1 MARHGCG
8 GALRS
13 RRNAAAIA
21 ARSGLSGPHRGL
33 GRAFFAEIFLICS
46 FFTCHFV
53 LNYLIINGMRVR
65 TGPIYERKGGA
76 KETMPK
82 AQGVKQAAS
91 NRKAFHD
98 YFILERYEAGIELSG
113 TEVKSIRAGT
123 LNLKDSYCTIKNGE
137 IFVRGMHISPYE
149 KGNIF
154 NRDPDRVR
162 RLLTHRKEILKL
174 NQRVMLEGV
183 ALVPLSVYFKDSRVK
198 VEVGLCKGKKLY
210 DKRDTDAKRQAQRD
224 MDRSMK
230 NY

>member
-1 MARHGCG
+1 
-8 GALRS
+8 
-13 RRNAAAIA
+13 
-21 ARSGLSGPHRGL
+21 
-33 GRAFFAEIFLICS
+33 
-46 FFTCHFV
+46 
-53 LNYLIINGMRVR
+53 
-65 TGPIYERKGGA
+65 
-76 KETMPK
+76 MPK
-82 AQGVKQAAS
+82 AQGVKQVAS

-98 YFILERYEAGIELSG
+98 YFVLERCEAGIELFG
-113 TEVKSIRAGT
+113 TEVKSVRAGT

-162 RLLTHRKEILKL
+162 RLLMHRKEILKL
-174 NQRVMLEGV
+174 QQRVMQDGI

-210 DKRDTDAKRQAQRD
+210 DKREADARADAKRDIERNL
-224 MDRSMK
+224 K